1 MTDINFTQHWQQLY
15 NKYLTTTDITP
26 VLNDPATNGL
36 LRNSIQKYNIPS
48 ELQDDFRQEVYIT
61 ILQAFNTYDPTKC
74 DKLLPF
80 ILHKITIATYQFL
93 NFELYNGTFGTTYI
107 RKYENTTP
115 DIPDIISAFI
125 DPLEEQE
132 DESYTKARG
141 TAFETW
147 LRNYI
152 SDPLEWNVYCHQWG
166 IFGYEKLTN
175 EESSKRL
182 NIDIEVVKKTKQKVA
197 SRMYQFLSTTRNSE
211 KVFDKFGDLSY
222 FLKKEYKNWGNFSN
236 SEKSV

>member
-1 MTDINFTQHWQQLY
+1 MANINFTQHWQQLY

-36 LRNSIQKYNIPS
+36 LRNSIQKYNIPP
-48 ELQDDFRQEVYIT
+48 ELQNDFRQEVYIT
-61 ILQAFNTYDPTKC
+61 ILQAFNTYDPAKC

-80 ILHKITIATYQFL
+80 ILHKITIATYNFL

-107 RKYENTTP
+107 RKYETTVS
-115 DIPDIISAFI
+115 DIPDTISAFI

-132 DESYTKARG
+132 DESYAKARG

-166 IFGYEKLTN
+166 IFGYEKLNNDEISNRLDVDVNTIKKIKLKIACRMAQFFMHAFK
-175 EESSKRL
+175 SK
-182 NIDIEVVKKTKQKVA
+182 
-197 SRMYQFLSTTRNSE
+197 
-211 KVFDKFGDLSY
+211 KVFDKFGDLGWY
-222 FLKKEYKNWGNFSN
+222 LKKEYEYCRN
-236 SEKSV
+236 VPTA

>member
-1 MTDINFTQHWQQLY
+1 MTNINFTQHWQQLY

-26 VLNDPATNGL
+26 VLNDPATKGL
-36 LRNSIQKYNIPS
+36 IWNSIQKYNIPY

-80 ILHKITIATYQFL
+80 ILHKITIATYNFL
-93 NFELYNGTFGTTYI
+93 NFELYNGTFGTTYTHT
-107 RKYENTTP
+107 YETIVSN
-115 DIPDIISAFI
+115 IPDTISAFI

-152 SDPLEWNVYCHQWG
+152 SDPLEWKIYCHQWG
-166 IFGYEKLTN
+166 IFGYEKLNN
-175 EESSKRL
+175 EEISNRLDVDVNTIKKIKLKIKCRMSQFFMFAFKSK
-182 NIDIEVVKKTKQKVA
+182 
-197 SRMYQFLSTTRNSE
+197 
-211 KVFDKFGDLSY
+211 KVFDKFGDLGWY
-222 FLKKEYKNWGNFSN
+222 LKKEYEYCRN
-236 SEKSV
+236 VPTT